1 MNIQHKGRRM
11 GSWTLLF
18 AATVFV
24 SACASNPPPN
34 EQISLAKNAVSRAV
48 SAGATEFAPM
58 QMKSAQ
64 DKVFLMERAIGEK
77 NFVQV
82 KTLAEQI
89 EIDAALAERT
99 ARTVKSKKELKEAQ
113 SGIQVLKQE
122 MLQAPGSGL
131 NPTSTQTN

>member
-1 MNIQHKGRRM
+1 M
-11 GSWTLLF
+11 GSLSLLF
-18 AATVFV
+18 AATAFV

-48 SAGATEFAPM
+48 SAGATEYAPM

-64 DKVFLMERAIGEK
+64 DKVFLMERAIGEQ

-99 ARTVKSKKELKEAQ
+99 ARTVKSQKELTDAQ
-113 SGIQVLKQE
+113 SGIQVLKRE

-131 NPTSTQTN
+131 NPASTQTN